1 MTTSPVF
8 PRVRQVVFD
17 SEDARTLAEL
27 HRHLLGPEYRA
38 GDEPPP
44 LATSQSTHP

>member
-8 PRVRQVVFD
+8 PRVRQVVLD
-17 SEDARTLAEL
+17 GEDARALAEFY
-27 HRHLLGPEYRA
+27 RHLLGLEYRA

-44 LATSQSTHP
+44 LATSQSTRP